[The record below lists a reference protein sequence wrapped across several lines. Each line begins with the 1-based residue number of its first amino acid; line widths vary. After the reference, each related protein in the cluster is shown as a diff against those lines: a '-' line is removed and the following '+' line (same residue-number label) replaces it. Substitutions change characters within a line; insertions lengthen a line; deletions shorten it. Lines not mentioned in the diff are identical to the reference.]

1 MAVVKEIIN
10 GNAKVTIHDD
20 FYIGKS
26 KEQIQEVIDNVSI
39 RIKEYY
45 YRKAAG

>member
-20 FYIGKS
+20 FCIGKS
-26 KEQIQEVIDNVSI
+26 KEQIQEIIDNVSI
-39 RIKEYY
+39 KIKEYY
-45 YRKAAG
+45 YRRAAG